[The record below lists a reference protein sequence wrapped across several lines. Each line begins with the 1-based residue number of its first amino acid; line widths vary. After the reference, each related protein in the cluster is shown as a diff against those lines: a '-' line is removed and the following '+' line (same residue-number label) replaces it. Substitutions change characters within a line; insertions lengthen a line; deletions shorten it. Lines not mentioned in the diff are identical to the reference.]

1 VRVPEVCVG
10 TQGGWQDAIDQRLDE
25 VRGRVSSL
33 EGRHAD
39 ILAGAEWTS
48 NDDEHDPEGATVAFE
63 RAQVAGLLHQAK
75 RELGELTEAQARLD
89 AGTYGVCERCG
100 QPIGDGRLEA
110 LPAATR
116 CIRCV

>member
-1 VRVPEVCVG
+1 M
-10 TQGGWQDAIDQRLDE
+10 QAQSGWQDAIDQRRDE
-25 VRGRVSSL
+25 VRGLVGSL
-33 EGRHAD
+33 ERRHAD
-39 ILAGAEWTS
+39 IVAGAEWSS

-75 RELGELTEAQARLD
+75 RELAELENAQARLD

-100 QPIGDGRLEA
+100 ERIGDGRLEA

-116 CIRCV
+116 CINCA